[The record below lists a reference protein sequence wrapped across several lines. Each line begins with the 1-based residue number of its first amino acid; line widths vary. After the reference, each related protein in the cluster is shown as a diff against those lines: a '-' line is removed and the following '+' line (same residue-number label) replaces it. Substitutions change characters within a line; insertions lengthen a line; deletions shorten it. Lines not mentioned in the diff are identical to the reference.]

1 MWRAAGSPL
10 PAVKGGACRASP
22 LPKPPTIPLRLC
34 VRNYEVRRMIS
45 GLGGVDFGESVL
57 L

>member
-10 PAVKGGACRASP
+10 PVVKGVSGKP
-22 LPKPPTIPLRLC
+22 PPKLPTIPLRLC

-45 GLGGVDFGESVL
+45 GLGGVDFEESVL

>member
-1 MWRAAGSPL
+1 ME
-10 PAVKGGACRASP
+10 GGGQSLARRERRRVSG
-22 LPKPPTIPLRLC
+22 KPPPKAPPIPLRLC

-45 GLGGVDFGESVL
+45 GLGGVDFEESVL